1 MTLSVSAAQV
11 TNILWKACCTPQHSV
26 SSIQQ
31 EIGSYWN
38 NKNSEAHALW
48 KDTNQLE
55 KHIYILLLLLL
66 LLYIIYITIYNIL
79 LTLLLL
85 YIIYIIIYNIYYI

>member
-55 KHIYILLLLLL
+55 KHIYI
-66 LLYIIYITIYNIL
+66 YIIIIITII
-79 LTLLLL
+79 
-85 YIIYIIIYNIYYI
+85 IIIYNIYYNI